1 MEVTLGCVTEELGYL
16 DQYMIPEIHII
27 GYTIDNGAMPS
38 IYSSPE
44 HLRDHNTNLAKRLL
58 THDEMEHHTILV
70 LTAFFFPW
78 WRPSSGTTS

>member
-16 DQYMIPEIHII
+16 DPYMIPEIHII

-44 HLRDHNTNLAKRLL
+44 HLLDHNTNLAKRLL

-78 WRPSSGTTS
+78 WRPYSGTTS